1 LTFSAPTRTS
11 RWFTTVGLPTRVI
24 KRTTSQGFAIH
35 YETDHLMGQPAGVS
49 KIVAHTG
56 TYTEDEG
63 MADAEFKRRQV
74 VLDDG

>member
-1 LTFSAPTRTS
+1 
-11 RWFTTVGLPTRVI
+11 
-24 KRTTSQGFAIH
+24 
-35 YETDHLMGQPAGVS
+35 MGQPAGVS